1 MHLNT
6 CYGCVLPAHSECGEK
21 HLVLS
26 VNLSVNPLNPIV
38 HFWVHHT
45 MHHAMVLRGLI
56 PRLHEQV

>member
-6 CYGCVLPAHSECGEK
+6 CDGCVLPAHSECGGK

-38 HFWVHHT
+38 HHT
-45 MHHAMVLRGLI
+45 MHYAMVLRGPI